1 MADSEV
7 NPSILSN
14 IPLWYQNPEVSEFF
28 YSLFRDSGLPQ
39 NPNLGL
45 VIELQ

>member
-1 MADSEV
+1 MADSKV

-14 IPLWYQNPEVSEFF
+14 IPLWYQNPEVSELF
-28 YSLFRDSGLPQ
+28 YSLLRDSGLPW
-39 NPNLGL
+39 NPNLEL